1 MGSPSLPLDLV
12 QVEGIAHETG
22 PTLLIVECVAALEFR
37 WSRDRSRC
45 PRCSTSGCWSWVNG
59 LRMLLIAIRV
69 VRRRGGNRRGP
80 LHLTL
85 GRHHLGQCQRGGHE
99 AILLLI
105 QHQLGETLLTGAQW
119 IALGS
124 QRIGRLSQKAARQ
137 GATLAEISRLWQGH
151 SHARIATRS
160 GEAEIRVQGQ
170 IRVQSAQ
177 RLSHGVHA
185 HGRATR
191 HHQLGM
197 VWKESILFY

>member
-1 MGSPSLPLDLV
+1 MHRSQNWTYAVD
-12 QVEGIAHETG
+12 
-22 PTLLIVECVAALEFR
+22 R
-37 WSRDRSRC
+37 RMRSRAGI
-45 PRCSTSGCWSWVNG
+45 S
-59 LRMLLIAIRV
+59 V
-69 VRRRGGNRRGP
+69 VRRPKPLSQVLHFRMLELGKWAADAVDSHSSSSTARRNRRGP